1 MKNIKLFITDVDGV
15 LTDGGMFYDE
25 QENEWKKFNTSDSA
39 GVLFLHLLKI
49 PVAVI
54 TGETTN
60 IVKRRTEKLKIDY
73 LFMGVTNKLQIA
85 EDLCLKLNI
94 TLDEIAYMGDDI
106 NDLILLQKVGLSAAP
121 LNAPQYV
128 QKIVN
133 WIIPLKGGDGAFR
146 AFVEKYLEENQLMDK
161 VIQMYL
167 EEKKLLDQ

>member
-1 MKNIKLFITDVDGV
+1 
-15 LTDGGMFYDE
+15 
-25 QENEWKKFNTSDSA
+25 
-39 GVLFLHLLKI
+39 
-49 PVAVI
+49 
-54 TGETTN
+54 
-60 IVKRRTEKLKIDY
+60 
-73 LFMGVTNKLQIA
+73 MGVTNKLQTA

-94 TLDEIAYMGDDI
+94 MLEEVAYIGDDI